1 VPCRTKPDPAKA
13 RRVARPVA
21 EEIRL
26 DVVARGHSKG
36 LDDTSRALRGVKGE
50 TDKLGS
56 SLDRTT
62 KETFDFDRAVAEA
75 REEITKLHEEVRRTG
90 DRALLGDL
98 KRQQRE
104 LADFMR
110 LAGNAGKAGQSAF
123 DFGGEGLRPR
133 NALILSLVSAVAA
146 AAPGIGAM
154 IAGAVAGAVGTAG
167 LGAGILSAAK
177 SADVKIAAKEFGA
190 AISTEFFRG
199 GANFVQPTIA
209 AMAELQDA
217 FMDMRVP
224 ESLAKLAP
232 LTDEIARG
240 FGDAGRNFMPGF
252 NRALDRMGPFA
263 AVAEDGIGQLGDA
276 LGDFANMTTE
286 SEGALTG
293 LDLLFRTVNGTIRL
307 FGAGLKVASDITDT
321 FASANA
327 SAFGSFSGLMRGVGF
342 DALADGASK
351 LSTIWLDIGKDI
363 PTDKMFK
370 VGEAIQTTNG
380 AVQIAAGYWDAYAA
394 KIQAVNDAI
403 SEHLDMNLQ
412 QDNANLRLQD
422 AMLDLQE
429 SLKENGKHWETN
441 TEKGL
446 ANRRALLDAVAA
458 ANEKRKSDIKS
469 GVDADIANA
478 AYERTIRKLE
488 RMAIKAGITGK
499 ALDDLIGD
507 YKINILIRTKGSI
520 PQHTSDFG
528 GELFPDKRRRAAGG
542 PVGPG
547 PYLVG
552 ERGPEVLMMGSGH
565 RGHVYPSVGAFRGA
579 TGGGG
584 GGGSARPFAPVI
596 TDPWL
601 QKAFDAI
608 VREVGNRG
616 GTLAVLGIRS

>member
-1 VPCRTKPDPAKA
+1 L
-13 RRVARPVA
+13 A

-26 DVVARGHSKG
+26 DVVAVGHNKG

-56 SLDRTT
+56 SLERTT
-62 KETFDFDRAVAEA
+62 KETFDFDRAVGEA
-75 REEITKLHEEVRRTG
+75 REEIAKLHEEVRRTG

-104 LADFMR
+104 LNDFIR
-110 LAGNAGKAGQSAF
+110 LAGSAGKTAGQTAF

-133 NALILSLVSAVAA
+133 NAMILSLVSAAAA

-154 IAGAVAGAVGTAG
+154 VAGAVAGAIGTVG
-167 LGAGILSAAK
+167 LGAGILSAIK
-177 SADVKIAAKEFGA
+177 SPDVKNAASQFGA
-190 AISTEFFRG
+190 EISKEFFRG
-199 GANFVQPTIA
+199 GVNFEQPTID
-209 AMAELQDA
+209 AMHELEDA
-217 FMDMRVP
+217 FKDMKVP
-224 ESLAKLAP
+224 EALSKLAP

-240 FGDAGRNFMPGF
+240 FADAGRNFMPGF

-276 LGDFANMTTE
+276 LGDFANMSTE

-327 SAFGSFSGLMRGVGF
+327 AAFGSLSGLARGMGF

-370 VGEAIQTTNG
+370 LGDAIQTTNG
-380 AVQIAAGYWDAYAA
+380 AVQVAGGYWTAYAA
-394 KIQAVNDAI
+394 KIQAVNDALDEAI
-403 SEHLDMNLQ
+403 SKSLA
-412 QDNANLRLQD
+412 QDNANLALQSS
-422 AMLDLQE
+422 LLGLRE

-446 ANRRALLDAVAA
+446 ANRRALLDAVSAA
-458 ANEKRKSDIKS
+458 ERKRKADIDS
-469 GVDADIANA
+469 GVSADVANA
-478 AYERTIRKLE
+478 AYERTIEKLI
-488 RMAIKAGITGK
+488 RMARRAGLTGK
-499 ALDDLIGD
+499 ALDDLVGE
-507 YKINILIRTKGSI
+507 YRINVIITTKGRV
-520 PQHTSDFG
+520 PGHTSDFG
-528 GELFPDKRRRAAGG
+528 GEVFPDKKRRAAGG

-565 RGHVYPSVGAFRGA
+565 RGHVYPSVSAFNSASRSSGMGGASVRPLVIQ
-579 TGGGG
+579 TGDD
-584 GGGSARPFAPVI
+584 FAS
-596 TDPWL
+596 L
-601 QKAFDAI
+601 ALNMI
-608 VREVGNRG
+608 VREVQRRG
-616 GTLAVLGIRS
+616 GTLAVIGVRE